1 MSLGQGNSSAH
12 APESGTGLDTG
23 GQCHGAS
30 SGNSSSIDNA
40 LESGTKGGS
49 SAGEH
54 VSYYLIE
61 TPVLIKKIFLNGKID
76 ASYYS

>member
-1 MSLGQGNSSAH
+1 MSSGQGNSSAH
-12 APESGTGLDTG
+12 APESGTGLDPG
-23 GQCHGAS
+23 GQYHGAS